1 MASIISH
8 PAVPLAI
15 GLALGSRVIPRRLL
29 EFGVVASILPD
40 IDVAAF
46 RFGIPYGDMF
56 GHRGFT
62 HSISFAVLLGA
73 VFACFSKVG
82 RERRLAVVCFT
93 AFAAIS
99 HGLLDALTNGGLG
112 VGFFAPFSRQ
122 RYFFPA
128 DWIEVSPIGTGFF
141 SARGLAVLRSELL
154 VVWLPCLALGLLGF
168 ALRHWKRCV
177 EERSHFVAD

>member
-1 MASIISH
+1 MATIISH

-29 EFGVVASILPD
+29 EFGVIASILPD
-40 IDVAAF
+40 ADVAAF
-46 RFGIPYGDMF
+46 RFGIPYGNVF

-62 HSISFAVLLGA
+62 HSIFFAVLVGMM
-73 VFACFSKVG
+73 FARFSKIG
-82 RERRLAVVCFT
+82 RAQPWTVFSFT

-112 VGFFAPFSRQ
+112 VGFFTPFSSQ

-128 DWIEVSPIGTGFF
+128 DWIEVSPIGAGFF

-154 VVWLPCLALGLLGF
+154 VVWLPCLALGVLGF
-168 ALRHWKRCV
+168 ALRHWMRGVAKRDGGQAV
-177 EERSHFVAD
+177 